1 MRVGVDT
8 AAPPRA
14 ELPWSY
20 KWDRILGRS
29 VGGLIWV
36 AVLAVAG
43 ALASLLMYRATV
55 EKSPPFPLQYAPPEG
70 IGPVQSEYIRTESV
84 SKNALT
90 ATLFYLADRGLI
102 EMRQTGKDKWK
113 LRNIAKAGAWADV
126 DPVSVEV
133 ASALKVLQAR
143 ARSSTPAAV

>member
-1 MRVGVDT
+1 MTVAATDLAPRTPVTVRLGVDT
-8 AAPPRA
+8 PPPPRA

-43 ALASLLMYRATV
+43 VLASMLMYRATV

-102 EMRQTGKDKWK
+102 EMRQTGKEQVEATQH
-113 LRNIAKAGAWADV
+113 RQAGR
-126 DPVSVEV
+126 
-133 ASALKVLQAR
+133 LG
-143 ARSSTPAAV
+143 